1 MHECSAFKAGEQP
14 RFPAR
19 ATDRSEPLLVTA
31 ALLLRCSA
39 PIQTVVDISDMKTT
53 KSVRVRA
60 SRFLSDRYAYRA
72 QPDYLSELVAFAII
86 VVIAIWPVFLLANAM
101 ATTLR

>member
-1 MHECSAFKAGEQP
+1 MHECSAFKASEQTEIP
-14 RFPAR
+14 RAR
-19 ATDRSEPLLVTA
+19 DQQPLLVTT
-31 ALLLRCSA
+31 ALLLRRSA

-53 KSVRVRA
+53 NSMRVRA
-60 SRFLSDRYAYRA
+60 SRFLSDRYAHRA

>member
-1 MHECSAFKAGEQP
+1 M
-14 RFPAR
+14 
-19 ATDRSEPLLVTA
+19 
-31 ALLLRCSA
+31 
-39 PIQTVVDISDMKTT
+39 
-53 KSVRVRA
+53 RVRA

-101 ATTLR
+101 AATLR

>member
-1 MHECSAFKAGEQP
+1 
-14 RFPAR
+14 
-19 ATDRSEPLLVTA
+19 LVTA
-31 ALLLRCSA
+31 ALPLRGSA
-39 PIQTVVDISDMKTT
+39 SIETVVDISDMKTT
-53 KSVRVRA
+53 NSMSVRA

-72 QPDYLSELVAFAII
+72 QPNFVSELVAFAII

>member
-1 MHECSAFKAGEQP
+1 M
-14 RFPAR
+14 RR
-19 ATDRSEPLLVTA
+19 LVTT

-53 KSVRVRA
+53 KSMRVRA